1 MSNPIL
7 VSIVVVAYNVV
18 EYLSQAIDSVLSQ
31 WDDNCEL
38 IIVNDGAT
46 DGAYS
51 LLEEYKARIASD
63 RFVLIHKENGGVSDA
78 RNVGV
83 KAAQG
88 EYIAFLDGDDFL
100 VPNRLKLIKN
110 VLQENLPDC
119 LVINFNY
126 YTDSNIEFNP
136 IQSSFKERKLMRN
149 SDDKSDF
156 LVSVYKD
163 AQLYPWKYIIRRNI
177 LNKYQYPVGK
187 TYEDVACLPLQ
198 ILDCE
203 TLYYLPL
210 DFIQYRQRSG
220 SIMRVKSEEN
230 ILSLSSSLSTVTNS
244 IRKRYNDKIPKHL
257 ALEHSIFSLYLFT
270 WACGDSLANRNLDV
284 RVLYNRYKSDFD
296 YSNLVLISELKS
308 AMDRDKK
315 NWRKFWLFY
324 YIPNSF
330 YLAHYLRHHFN
341 KAYKL
346 LNKVRELVYKT

>member
-18 EYLSQAIDSVLSQ
+18 EYLSQTIDSVISQ
-31 WDDNCEL
+31 WDESCEL

-51 LLEEYKARIASD
+51 LLEEYKTHIASD
-63 RFVLIHKENGGVSDA
+63 RFVLVHKQNGGVSDA
-78 RNVGV
+78 RNAGV
-83 KAAQG
+83 KAARG
-88 EYIAFLDGDDFL
+88 EYILFLDGDDFL
-100 VPNRLKLIKN
+100 VSNRLKLIKN
-110 VLQENLPDC
+110 VLLENLPDC
-119 LVINFNY
+119 LVTNFNY
-126 YTDSNIEFNP
+126 YTDGNIEFNP
-136 IQSSFKERKLMRN
+136 VQSSFKERRLLKNAEDR
-149 SDDKSDF
+149 SDF

-177 LNKYQYPVGK
+177 LSKYQYPVGK

-198 ILDCE
+198 ILECE

-220 SIMRVKSEEN
+220 SIMRVKSKEN
-230 ILSLSSSLSTVTNS
+230 ILSLSSSLSTVTDNM
-244 IRKRYNDKIPKHL
+244 KDNYNNKVPHNL

-284 RVLYNRYKSDFD
+284 RVLYDEYKSNFH
-296 YSNLVLISELKS
+296 YSNLVPISDLKL
-308 AMDRDKK
+308 AMRRDKK